1 MTRRFSLMAALDSSL
16 GPVLVVGGGCVGE
29 RKIRTLLSADFPVTL
44 VSPEATSG
52 LQGLAGRRQITW
64 HRRTVTEEDF
74 SSHRIAVL
82 ALSREDTLS
91 VMALVKS
98 PCLLD
103 CCGAKELGNWS
114 LAAQFRTDGHLI
126 GVGSFGTSPSASAD
140 LKMNLQSWLESERER
155 PILFSR
161 KSTLARAQTMEAARA
176 LQSLGLPVE
185 IKTMS
190 TCGDANLSCHLSS
203 FGGYGAFVKCLEEAI
218 LEGKGDGAVH
228 SLKDVPTL
236 LPDGLELV
244 AVLPR
249 GATSD
254 VLVSSCPGGLEG
266 LPEGALI
273 GTASLRRKAQLLK
286 LRPDLNFTLIRGN
299 VNTRLAKLDTGEM
312 DGIVLAKAGLDRLG
326 IKPAM
331 STELPTIPSPCQ
343 GIIAIEARTGSA
355 LAEEARRINHRPT
368 WLMALAERELLRTL
382 QVGCHVP
389 FAAVSSWDGES
400 LHLRAQALSEL
411 GDSVDMDIS
420 GPVSTDEQAQDLGR
434 EMGKRLL
441 SSPEALSMLRAS
453 S

>member
-1 MTRRFSLMAALDSSL
+1 MTRRFSLMVGLDSSL

-29 RKIRTLLSADFPVTL
+29 RKIRTLLSAEFSVTL

-52 LQGLAGRRQITW
+52 LQGLAGKRQIIW
-64 HRRTVTEEDF
+64 HRREVTEADF
-74 SSHRIAVL
+74 SSHKVAVI
-82 ALSREDTLS
+82 ALSREDTIKA
-91 VMALVKS
+91 MTLVKS
-98 PCLLD
+98 SCLLD
-103 CCGAKELGNWS
+103 CCGAGELGHWS

-161 KSTLARAQTMEAARA
+161 KSTLARAQTMEAAKA
-176 LQSLGLPVE
+176 LQSLGLAVE

-190 TCGDANLSCHLSS
+190 TCGDVKLDCHLSA

-218 LEGKGDGAVH
+218 LEGRGDGAVH

-236 LPDGLELV
+236 LPEGLALV

-249 GATSD
+249 AATSD

-286 LRPDLNFTLIRGN
+286 LRPDLNFTLLRGN
-299 VNTRLAKLDTGEM
+299 VNTRLAKLETGEM
-312 DGIVLAKAGLDRLG
+312 DGIILAKAGLDRLD

-331 STELPTIPSPCQ
+331 ATELPTIPSPCQ
-343 GIIAIEARTGSA
+343 GIIAIEARQGSK
-355 LAEEARRINHRPT
+355 LAEEAAKINHRPT
-368 WLMALAERELLRTL
+368 WLMALTERELLRTL

-389 FAAVSSWDGES
+389 FAAISTWDGDI
-400 LHLRAQALSEL
+400 LTLKAQALSER
-411 GDSVDMDIS
+411 GDSVDMEIS
-420 GPVSTDEQAQDLGR
+420 AQVRTDDQARNLGK
-434 EMGKRLL
+434 EMGKRLRA
-441 SSPEALSMLRAS
+441 SPEAISMLRVS